1 MSSGIIFPIQLHN
14 LMHLEVPANAQITPK
29 RRADTPEHGFAHSL
43 SRALFSNNYRAATCA
58 GSPRHEPQT
67 ERPQPRAWHR
77 GRCGRPM
84 RLRTS
89 GAKPLTRRLRARCR
103 NSSMAPAGRR
113 HPAPLRSPP
122 PAPRSRAG
130 PALPSAPRPEPRP
143 ATPRPPRAV
152 TSGRAASPGPGGG
165 SRGRQRRVPWLRSAE
180 GLRALKQ
187 LVIKTTDVGTLPLR

>member
-1 MSSGIIFPIQLHN
+1 MQIPQLFRSCLSQLVPRSRGHLQHRNDSLSVSSGIIFPIQLHN

-67 ERPQPRAWHR
+67 ERPQRPRCHAR
-77 GRCGRPM
+77 GCGRPM

-103 NSSMAPAGRR
+103 NSSMAPARRR
-113 HPAPLRSPP
+113 HPAPHL
-122 PAPRSRAG
+122 
-130 PALPSAPRPEPRP
+130 SAPRRQRRAPAPVPRCRPRP
-143 ATPRPPRAV
+143 APSRAPPRPAR
-152 TSGRAASPGPGGG
+152 
-165 SRGRQRRVPWLRSAE
+165 RGR
-180 GLRALKQ
+180 
-187 LVIKTTDVGTLPLR
+187 